1 MMLLMI
7 VVVRFL
13 SVCDV
18 FVFVVVVVVV
28 VDDNAVVVV
37 VDLFR
42 CVVVVVCEDG
52 GDNVGAC
59 DRGSGVVVLSCWC
72 WLVCVVAAR
81 VTPCV

>member
-1 MMLLMI
+1 MLLMI

-18 FVFVVVVVVV
+18 FVFVVVVVV
-28 VDDNAVVVV
+28 DDNAVVV

-52 GDNVGAC
+52 GDNVGAR
-59 DRGSGVVVLSCWC
+59 DRGSGVVVFSCWC
-72 WLVCVVAAR
+72 CLVCVVVAR
-81 VTPCV
+81 VTLCV